1 MTLDGPPGTHRG
13 VIGDAIHLGGPA
25 STVSLDATKVVVSN
39 TLYQHLPATFRA
51 EFQELP
57 PVEANGS
64 SARTAPRRAITA
76 RIELEPPSG

>member
-1 MTLDGPPGTHRG
+1 M
-13 VIGDAIHLGGPA
+13 
-25 STVSLDATKVVVSN
+25 VSN
-39 TLYQHLPATFRA
+39 TLFQHLPDPFHA

-76 RIELEPPSG
+76 RIELEPPSGDDER